1 MHKTIYDKNS
11 TMLLLGQ
18 QKYTDIADEALGEIE
33 AVIKAH
39 APNIDIAPHNVRAH
53 MVETSWDLF
62 ILGFIYGKRAERAR
76 RAKKTTQTA

>member
-1 MHKTIYDKNS
+1 MHKTIYDTNS
-11 TMLLLGQ
+11 TMQLLGQ
-18 QKYTDIADEALGEIE
+18 QHYTDITDDALDEIE
-33 AVIKAH
+33 AVIKTH

-53 MVETSWDLF
+53 FVETSWDLF